1 MDTLKQ
7 SIILFDLDGTLTDSE
22 EGIIRSTQYMQEK
35 MGQRIWSAEEL
46 HFIVGPPL
54 MQSFTKEF
62 GMAQEM
68 AEKAVAIFRERY
80 ATIGL
85 FENSVFPGVVELLQA
100 LRKKGKRLAVA
111 TSKKEDLAV
120 RILEHFE
127 IADYFEVIGGDRRE
141 VGRDNKAKVIDYV
154 LETMQAKKDDVIMIG
169 DRKFDIE
176 GAHAIGIPCIAV
188 EYGYGDRDEFEAQ
201 IILQKP
207 RRMWKNCFKRI
218 YKKGVFRLLF
228 FISFYTHRRKT
239 LLPSP
244 PAFRPFPPAPNRD
257 FHPDSGRQYPRDR
270 SDKSS

>member
-1 MDTLKQ
+1 
-7 SIILFDLDGTLTDSE
+7 
-22 EGIIRSTQYMQEK
+22 

-85 FENSVFPGVVELLQA
+85 FENRVFPGVVELLQA

-188 EYGYGDRDEFEAQ
+188 EYGYGDRDEFKAHGADYIAKTTEDVE
-201 IILQKP
+201 K
-207 RRMWKNCFKRI
+207 
-218 YKKGVFRLLF
+218 LF
-228 FISFYTHRRKT
+228 
-239 LLPSP
+239 
-244 PAFRPFPPAPNRD
+244 
-257 FHPDSGRQYPRDR
+257 
-270 SDKSS
+270 

>member
-120 RILEHFE
+120 RILE
-127 IADYFEVIGGDRRE
+127 VIGGDRRE

-188 EYGYGDRDEFEAQ
+188 EYGYGDRDEFEAHGADY
-201 IILQKP
+201 IAKTTEDVE
-207 RRMWKNCFKRI
+207 K
-218 YKKGVFRLLF
+218 LF
-228 FISFYTHRRKT
+228 
-239 LLPSP
+239 
-244 PAFRPFPPAPNRD
+244 
-257 FHPDSGRQYPRDR
+257 
-270 SDKSS
+270 